1 MPRFEKFHS
10 LKQALIE
17 RERAKLRL
25 DEFKPKVLTSFV
37 RNQLIDQIYLPM
49 VGDNLAK
56 QIGAAGAAKRT
67 DLMGL
72 LLIISPPGYGKTTL
86 MEYVASRLGII
97 FIKINGPALGH
108 NVVSLDP
115 EEAPN
120 AAAREEIIKLNLAL
134 EMGDNAMICVDDI
147 QHCNPEFLQKF
158 ISLCDGQR
166 RIEGVWRGKPRTYD
180 LRGRKV
186 VVVMAGNPYTES
198 GQKFKIPDMLANRA
212 DTYNLGDIIGGS
224 AEWFK
229 ASYLENSVTSNAV
242 LAPLANRSQKDIR
255 SFIRMAESGERE
267 AEGFEGSYSSQEVE
281 EILSVMKKLVMIR
294 EVILRVNQEYI
305 HSAAQ
310 ADEFRTEPP
319 FRLQGSYRNMNRL
332 AEKVVTIMN
341 DDEVRAIILDHY
353 RGESQTLTTGT
364 EANMLKFREL
374 IGIQTTE
381 EKARWEDIKK
391 TFKHNTAARG
401 AGGDND
407 PAGRI
412 VAQLSGFQSG
422 LEGIQQVIAS
432 QLAKPPPAPPQVVVD
447 MSPVGRGLEALQA
460 ALERQAAKPQPV
472 QPPPSVVIDLAPLA
486 ANLEA
491 LRNTVDQR
499 LAQPAK
505 KGATENGDFSV
516 LAAKVSEGLNA
527 LRQDLSKAIAV
538 VHSGT
543 VGDAMKRMEHE
554 MEMVH
559 STLATLKDMAARQR
573 DHLRASQEL
582 LETRA
587 KQGSLEIDVTQEMLS
602 NEGAF
607 LEHFQKAIAEAQKQ
621 REAGGGGDK
630 PANP

>member
-1 MPRFEKFHS
+1 
-10 LKQALIE
+10 
-17 RERAKLRL
+17 
-25 DEFKPKVLTSFV
+25 
-37 RNQLIDQIYLPM
+37 
-49 VGDNLAK
+49 
-56 QIGAAGAAKRT
+56 
-67 DLMGL
+67 
-72 LLIISPPGYGKTTL
+72 

-242 LAPLANRSQKDIR
+242 LAPLANKSQKDIR

-374 IGIQTTE
+374 IGALTAE
-381 EKARWEDIKK
+381 EKARWEDIKR
-391 TFKHNTAARG
+391 TFKRNNAARG
-401 AGGDND
+401 AGGDQD

-422 LEGIQQVIAS
+422 LEGIQEVIAS
-432 QLAKPPPAPPQVVVD
+432 QLNKPAPPPPQVNVD
-447 MSPVGRGLEALQA
+447 MTPVGKGLEALQA
-460 ALERQAAKPQPV
+460 ALEKQSTRAVAAPQPV
-472 QPPPSVVIDLAPLA
+472 AIDLGPLSQS
-486 ANLEA
+486 LEA
-491 LRNTVDQR
+491 LRATVEKR
-499 LAQPAK
+499 LGQPAK
-505 KGATENGDFSV
+505 KEAAGESDFN
-516 LAAKVSEGLNA
+516 LLTAKLGEGLNA
-527 LRQDLSKAIAV
+527 LRQDLSQAIAA
-538 VHSGT
+538 VHTGT

-573 DHLRASQEL
+573 DHLRTSQEL

-587 KQGSLEIDVTQEMLS
+587 KQGSLEIDVTQEMLG
-602 NEGAF
+602 NEAAF
-607 LEHFQKAIAEAQKQ
+607 LEHFQKAIAEAQKH
-621 REAGGGGDK
+621 REATSDGAK
-630 PANP
+630 PKPTGEE